1 MRLVPVAPGSRARLR
16 TSDATP
22 PRSIPKDLDAATK
35 PLMHGLKKGQEAL
48 FAENKRSLLVIL
60 QGRDTAGKDGTVKH
74 IMSAFNPQGVRITS
88 FKVPVG
94 DEATHDYLWRVHRA
108 VPPRGVVGVFNRSQ
122 YEDVL
127 VTRVHNLVPRAV
139 WSKRYAQIND
149 FERMLT
155 DNGVTIVK
163 FFLHISR
170 AEQARRLRDRAAD
183 PDKQWKISESD
194 VRERKYWQ
202 EYTLAYQ
209 DVLSRCSTPWAPWY
223 VVPADDKPA
232 RDYLVAGVLQA
243 VLQRMKPVY
252 PPADP
257 KLVARVK
264 RLR

>member
-1 MRLVPVAPGSRARLR
+1 MRLVPVTPGSRARLR
-16 TSDATP
+16 ISDATP
-22 PRSIPKDLDAATK
+22 PRAIPHDLEEATK
-35 PLMHGLKKGQEAL
+35 PLLHGLRDQQEML
-48 FAENKRSLLVIL
+48 YAEGKRSLLVVL
-60 QGRDTAGKDGTVKH
+60 QGRDAAGKDGTVKH
-74 IMSAFNPQGVRITS
+74 ICSAFNPQGTHVTS
-88 FKVPVG
+88 FKVPAG
-94 DEATHDYLWRVHRA
+94 EEASHDYLWRVHRA
-108 VPPRGVVGVFNRSQ
+108 VPPRGYVGVFNRSQ

-139 WSKRYAQIND
+139 WSKRYAQINE

-155 DNGVTIVK
+155 ENGVTIVK

-183 PDKQWKISESD
+183 PTKQWKVSDSD
-194 VRERKYWQ
+194 VRERGYWQ

-223 VVPADDKPA
+223 VVPADDKQA
-232 RDYLVAGVLQA
+232 RNYLVAGVLLA
-243 VLQRMKPVY
+243 VLQRMKPAY

-257 KLVARVK
+257 KLVSRVK

>member
-1 MRLVPVAPGSRARLR
+1 MRLVPVTPGSRARLR

-22 PRSIPKDLDAATK
+22 PSSIPHDLDAATK
-35 PLMHGLKKGQEAL
+35 PLMHGLKKAQEAL
-48 FAENKRSLLVIL
+48 YAENKRALLVIL

-74 IMSAFNPQGVRITS
+74 IMSAFNPAGVRITS

-94 DEATHDYLWRVHRA
+94 EDATHDYLWRVHRA

-127 VTRVHNLVPRAV
+127 VARVHNLVPRAV

-155 DNGVTIVK
+155 ENGVTIVK

-170 AEQARRLRDRAAD
+170 AEQGRRLRDRAQD

-194 VRERKYWQ
+194 VRERAYWQ

-223 VVPADDKPA
+223 VVPADDKTA
-232 RDYLVAGVLQA
+232 RDYLVAGVLLA

-257 KLVARVK
+257 KLISRVK